1 LLRCNEIILRENYDE
16 VNGEFLSLSP
26 SIVSWHQIT
35 SLNIPL
41 PLNSTY
47 LHFLFSQTTNLCTL
61 ELHYKS
67 YVLANFDFEDETLID
82 FLTDVSLCNM
92 LMSHGLRQLNLF
104 TAWQQP
110 NLINLAYLI
119 VERLPHLKVIELR
132 GIDDGLIEMAHILIN
147 GLEKLNFLSF
157 RGLLGHGKRHE
168 KEWRNLQNSNT
179 RSFRTEVP
187 NTVDADTFI
196 VWL

>member
-1 LLRCNEIILRENYDE
+1 MRENYDE